1 MLNCNM
7 RVILLILFCLL
18 ANISFVDAQKKGVL
32 SPAKQEELMA
42 EGMRYYTKGDYEEA
56 ILVWE
61 SMLPY
66 VKQEAALYFY
76 LAKSHVALA
85 KPALALP
92 HAKKANELSPYSL
105 DYGLFYSELLMQER
119 RFDEMIACLRQ
130 LSQYDES
137 QPDVNLLLAQAYL
150 FNEQGDLALEAL
162 EKANRWVGEYPEIIR
177 TKQFILLKKK
187 RLLDALNLGAQLME
201 QEEGETLF
209 SWDQMDVAWELSQ
222 GDSLRAAYQRLSERF
237 PSEGQIPLLLTHVFL
252 QTKDFGAA
260 LGQLHAASEDRS
272 LYPEM
277 ISQVALKVFELID
290 TKEKWSAALD
300 VTQHFIQMYPE
311 EPRFLA
317 IRGDLQVSAQDFKA
331 GLASYLQAAR
341 LGKSRL
347 EVWARIIQL
356 DFELNAIDSAIVH
369 AQEALV
375 LWPTH
380 GFFHFQKGF
389 GQYIKGDLKGS
400 LVSLELAKSNLKSE
414 DAWDVQL
421 FSILGDVYQAQK
433 RYRDSEKSFDYV
445 LRKQPEDEHVLNN
458 YSYYLSLRK
467 ERLVEAA
474 AMSKKLV
481 QKFPANGTYLDT
493 YAWVLYQQGFYMEAL
508 VYLELAVADKD
519 PVGATVW
526 EHLGDTLYQLKRIE
540 DAVAAWKHAKKLVG
554 ENLILDKK
562 IEMKRIIEN

>member
-1 MLNCNM
+1 MLNDNM
-7 RVILLILFCLL
+7 RAIYLILFCLL

-92 HAKKANELSPYSL
+92 YAKKANELSPYSL

-119 RFDEMIACLRQ
+119 RFDEMITCLRQ

-150 FNEQGDLALEAL
+150 WNEQGDLALEAL

-187 RLLDALNLGAQLME
+187 RLLDALDLGAQLLA
-201 QEEGETLF
+201 QEEGENLF

-222 GDSLRAAYQRLSERF
+222 GDSLRDAYQRLSERF
-237 PSEGQIPLLLTHVFL
+237 PSEGQIPLLLTHVYL
-252 QTKDFGAA
+252 QAKDFGAA

-317 IRGDLQVSAQDFKA
+317 IRGDLQVSSQDFTS

-341 LGKSRL
+341 LGKSKL

-369 AQEALV
+369 AQEASV

-445 LRKQPEDEHVLNN
+445 LQKQPEDEHVLNN

-467 ERLVEAA
+467 ERLTEAA

-481 QKFPANGTYLDT
+481 QKFPTNGTYLDT
-493 YAWVLYQQGFYMEAL
+493 YAWVLYQQGFYTEAL

-519 PVGATVW
+519 PAGATVW

-540 DAVAAWKHAKKLVG
+540 DAVEAWKHAKKLVG
-554 ENLILDKK
+554 GNLILDKK

>member
-119 RFDEMIACLRQ
+119 RFDEIIACLRQ

-380 GFFHFQKGF
+380 GFFQFQKGF

-519 PVGATVW
+519 PAGATVW

>member
-1 MLNCNM
+1 M
-7 RVILLILFCLL
+7 RAIYLILFCLL

-32 SPAKQEELMA
+32 TPAKQEELMA

-66 VKQEAALYFY
+66 VKQEAALHFY

-92 HAKKANELSPYSL
+92 HVKKANELSPYSL

-119 RFDEMIACLRQ
+119 RFDEMITCLRQ

-150 FNEQGDLALEAL
+150 WNEQGDLALEAL

-187 RLLDALNLGAQLME
+187 RLFDALNLGAQLME

-222 GDSLRAAYQRLSERF
+222 GDSLRDAYQRLSERF

-300 VTQHFIQMYPE
+300 VTQHFIQMYPD

-317 IRGDLQVSAQDFKA
+317 IRGDLQVSSQDFTS

-341 LGKSRL
+341 LGKSKL

-356 DFELNAIDSAIVH
+356 DFELNSIDSAIVH

-389 GQYIKGDLKGS
+389 GQYIKGDLAGS
-400 LVSLELAKSNLKSE
+400 LVSLELAKLNLKSE

-445 LRKQPEDEHVLNN
+445 LQKQPEDEHVLNN

-481 QKFPANGTYLDT
+481 QKFPTNGTYLDT
-493 YAWVLYQQGFYMEAL
+493 HAWVLYQQGYYAEAL

-519 PVGATVW
+519 PAGATVW

>member
-1 MLNCNM
+1 M
-7 RVILLILFCLL
+7 RKIYFILLLL
-18 ANISFVDAQKKGVL
+18 VAQMSPVDAQKKLVL
-32 SPAKQEELMA
+32 SPAKQEEMMA
-42 EGMRYYTKGDYEEA
+42 EGMRFYTKGEYDEA

-66 VKQEAALYFY
+66 VKQEPALFFY
-76 LAKSHVALA
+76 AAKSYAALA
-85 KPALALP
+85 KPALALEL
-92 HAKKANELSPYSL
+92 AKRANELSPYSL
-105 DYGLFYSELLMQER
+105 DYGLFYSELLLQAR

-150 FNEQGDLALEAL
+150 WNEQGDLALEAL

-177 TKQFILLKKK
+177 TKQFILLKKQ
-187 RLLDALNLGAQLME
+187 RLQEAISLGEQLMG
-201 QEEGETLF
+201 QEEGEPLF
-209 SWDQMDVAWELSQ
+209 SWDQMDVAWELSE
-222 GDSLRAAYQRLSERF
+222 GDSLRDAYLSLAARF
-237 PSEGQIPLLLTHVFL
+237 PEEGQIPLLLTHVYL
-252 QTKDFGAA
+252 QVKDFGAA

-272 LYPEM
+272 LQPEM
-277 ISQVALKVFELID
+277 ISQVSLKVFELID
-290 TKEKWSAALD
+290 SKEKWSAALD
-300 VTQHFIQMYPE
+300 VTQHFIQMYPL
-311 EPRFLA
+311 EPRFFA
-317 IRGDLQVSAQDFKA
+317 IQGDLYVSAQNFST

-341 LGKSRL
+341 MGKSKL
-347 EVWARIIQL
+347 EVWARIVQL

-389 GQYIKGDLKGS
+389 GQYIKGDLSGS
-400 LVSLELAKSNLKSE
+400 LKSLELAKDYLQSQ

-421 FSILGDVYQAQK
+421 YSILGDVYQAQK
-433 RYRDSEKSFDYV
+433 RYRDSEKAFDYV

-481 QKFPANGTYLDT
+481 QKFPTNGTYLDT
-493 YAWVLYQQGFYMEAL
+493 HAWVLYQQGLFAEAL
-508 VYLELAVADKD
+508 VFLELAVADKE
-519 PVGATVW
+519 PAGATVW
-526 EHLGDTLYQLKRIE
+526 EHLGDALYRLKRLD
-540 DAVAAWKHAKKLVG
+540 DAVKAWKHAKKLAG
-554 ENLILDKK
+554 ENQLLDKK
-562 IEMKRIIEN
+562 IEMQRIIEN

>member
-1 MLNCNM
+1 MPTYNM
-7 RVILLILFCLL
+7 RKIYFILLLL
-18 ANISFVDAQKKGVL
+18 VAQMSPVDAQKKLVL
-32 SPAKQEELMA
+32 SPAKQEEMMA
-42 EGMRYYTKGDYEEA
+42 EGMRFYTKGEYDEA

-66 VKQEAALYFY
+66 VKQEPALFFY
-76 LAKSHVALA
+76 AAKSYAALA
-85 KPALALP
+85 KPALALEL
-92 HAKKANELSPYSL
+92 AKRANELSPYSL
-105 DYGLFYSELLMQER
+105 DYGLFYSELLLQAR

-150 FNEQGDLALEAL
+150 WNEQGDLALEAL

-177 TKQFILLKKK
+177 TKQFILLKKQ
-187 RLLDALNLGAQLME
+187 RLQEAISLGEQLMG
-201 QEEGETLF
+201 QEEGEPLF
-209 SWDQMDVAWELSQ
+209 SWDQMDVAWELSE
-222 GDSLRAAYQRLSERF
+222 GDSLRDAYLSLAARF
-237 PSEGQIPLLLTHVFL
+237 PEEGQIPLLLTHVYL
-252 QTKDFGAA
+252 QVKDFGAA

-272 LYPEM
+272 LQPEM
-277 ISQVALKVFELID
+277 ISQVSLKVFELID
-290 TKEKWSAALD
+290 SKEKWSAALD
-300 VTQHFIQMYPE
+300 VTQHFIQMYPL
-311 EPRFLA
+311 EPRFFA
-317 IRGDLQVSAQDFKA
+317 IQGDLYVSAQNFST

-341 LGKSRL
+341 MGKSKL
-347 EVWARIIQL
+347 EVWARIVQL

-389 GQYIKGDLKGS
+389 GQYIKGDLSGS
-400 LVSLELAKSNLKSE
+400 LKSLELAKDYLQSQ

-421 FSILGDVYQAQK
+421 YSILGDVYQAQK
-433 RYRDSEKSFDYV
+433 RYRDSEKAFDYV

-481 QKFPANGTYLDT
+481 QKFPTNGTYLDT
-493 YAWVLYQQGFYMEAL
+493 HAWVLYQQGLFAEAL
-508 VYLELAVADKD
+508 VFLELAVADKE
-519 PVGATVW
+519 PAGATVW
-526 EHLGDTLYQLKRIE
+526 EHLGDALYRLKRLD
-540 DAVAAWKHAKKLVG
+540 DAVKAWKHAKKLAG
-554 ENLILDKK
+554 ENQLLDKK
-562 IEMKRIIEN
+562 IEMQRIIEN

>member
-1 MLNCNM
+1 
-7 RVILLILFCLL
+7 
-18 ANISFVDAQKKGVL
+18 
-32 SPAKQEELMA
+32 
-42 EGMRYYTKGDYEEA
+42 
-56 ILVWE
+56 
-61 SMLPY
+61 
-66 VKQEAALYFY
+66 
-76 LAKSHVALA
+76 
-85 KPALALP
+85 
-92 HAKKANELSPYSL
+92 
-105 DYGLFYSELLMQER
+105 
-119 RFDEMIACLRQ
+119 
-130 LSQYDES
+130 
-137 QPDVNLLLAQAYL
+137 
-150 FNEQGDLALEAL
+150 LEAL
-162 EKANRWVGEYPEIIR
+162 EKANLWVGEYPEIIR

-187 RLLDALNLGAQLME
+187 RLLDALDLGAQLLA
-201 QEEGETLF
+201 QEEGENLF
-209 SWDQMDVAWELSQ
+209 SWDQMVVAWELSQ
-222 GDSLRAAYQRLSERF
+222 GDSLRDAYQRLSERF

-317 IRGDLQVSAQDFKA
+317 IRGDLQVSSQDFTS

-341 LGKSRL
+341 LGKSKL

-356 DFELNAIDSAIVH
+356 DFEINAIDSAIVH

-445 LRKQPEDEHVLNN
+445 LQKQPEDEHVLNN

-467 ERLVEAA
+467 ERLAEAA

-481 QKFPANGTYLDT
+481 QKFPTNGTYLDT
-493 YAWVLYQQGFYMEAL
+493 YAWVLYQQGFYTEAL

-519 PVGATVW
+519 PAGATVW

-540 DAVAAWKHAKKLVG
+540 DAVEAWKHAKKLVR